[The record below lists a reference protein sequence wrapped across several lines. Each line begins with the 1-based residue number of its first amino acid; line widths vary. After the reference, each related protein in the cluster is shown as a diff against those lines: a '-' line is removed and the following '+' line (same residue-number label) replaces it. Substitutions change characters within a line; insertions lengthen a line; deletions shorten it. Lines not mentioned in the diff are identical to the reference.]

1 MVKTGIWDV
10 LRIDYTTKDDGGNC
24 LLQKYY
30 EDSKSNAAF
39 VRCVDIMTRL
49 IQKYGTQVLE
59 GIDGKSFPA
68 VEAVGTNQKARHIQE
83 KAA

>member
-1 MVKTGIWDV
+1 M
-10 LRIDYTTKDDGGNC
+10 
-24 LLQKYY
+24 QKYY

-59 GIDGKSFPA
+59 EIDGTTLPA
-68 VEAVGTNQKARHIQE
+68 IEAAGPNQKARHIQE

>member
-1 MVKTGIWDV
+1 M
-10 LRIDYTTKDDGGNC
+10 
-24 LLQKYY
+24 QKYY

-68 VEAVGTNQKARHIQE
+68 IEAAGPNQKARRIQE

>member
-1 MVKTGIWDV
+1 MK
-10 LRIDYTTKDDGGNC
+10 YTTKDDGGNC

-39 VRCVDIMTRL
+39 MRCVDIMTKL

-59 GIDGKSFPA
+59 EIDGKTLAMIDFLIILFFITA
-68 VEAVGTNQKARHIQE
+68 KG
-83 KAA
+83 

>member
-1 MVKTGIWDV
+1 
-10 LRIDYTTKDDGGNC
+10 
-24 LLQKYY
+24 LQKYY

-39 VRCVDIMTRL
+39 MRCVDIMTRL

-59 GIDGKSFPA
+59 EIDEKSLPTI
-68 VEAVGTNQKARHIQE
+68 EAVGTNQKARRIQE

>member
-1 MVKTGIWDV
+1 M
-10 LRIDYTTKDDGGNC
+10 
-24 LLQKYY
+24 QKYY

-39 VRCVDIMTRL
+39 MRCVDIMTRL

-59 GIDGKSFPA
+59 EIDGTTLPA
-68 VEAVGTNQKARHIQE
+68 IEAAGPNQKARCIQE